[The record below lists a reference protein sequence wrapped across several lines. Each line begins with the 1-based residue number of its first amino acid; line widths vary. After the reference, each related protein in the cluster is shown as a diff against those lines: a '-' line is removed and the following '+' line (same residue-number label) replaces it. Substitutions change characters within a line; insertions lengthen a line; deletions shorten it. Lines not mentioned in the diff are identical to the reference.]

1 MPEFIT
7 DDQFD
12 ALFRDFQHSAW
23 RWEAQP
29 GYVSDRQ
36 SPAYQLFLRGEE
48 PVRDPRR
55 PWLLNIAA
63 QVKVGKRIERVR
75 VLDEPLTDG
84 QRFLLTGAP
93 YNIAAGEDIR
103 HLDRAKA
110 QELHLPEHDF
120 WLFDARILLRMHFDD
135 AARWLGAEIVE
146 DDSEVLAACQVRDA
160 AWHYAIPHTQCR
172 ELGTVTM

>member
-1 MPEFIT
+1 MPAFIT

-12 ALFRDFQHSAW
+12 ALFRDFRHTAW
-23 RWEAQP
+23 RWEAQAV
-29 GYVSDRQ
+29 YDSDRQ

-55 PWLLNIAA
+55 PWLQNIAT
-63 QVKVGKRIERVR
+63 QVKEGKRIERVR
-75 VLDEPLTDG
+75 VLDDPPTEG

-110 QELHLPEHDF
+110 EELGLPGHDF
-120 WLFDARILLRMHFDD
+120 WLFDSRILLRMHFDE
-135 AARWLGAEIVE
+135 AARWLGAEIVQDPLE
-146 DDSEVLAACQVRDA
+146 ILAACQTRDA
-160 AWHYAIPHTQCR
+160 AWHYAIPHSQYR
-172 ELGTVTM
+172 ELGTVAM